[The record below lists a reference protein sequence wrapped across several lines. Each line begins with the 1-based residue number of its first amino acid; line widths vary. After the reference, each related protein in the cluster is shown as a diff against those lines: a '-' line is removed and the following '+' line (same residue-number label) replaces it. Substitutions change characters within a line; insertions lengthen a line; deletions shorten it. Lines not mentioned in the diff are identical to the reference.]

1 MHLVKE
7 VYSIH
12 QKSYHFNL
20 RHRKMCERQYQA
32 SLDAAILNLAK
43 KRGRYMANEFL
54 IRKKVHFPFLQGR
67 EFMTGKDH

>member
-1 MHLVKE
+1 
-7 VYSIH
+7 
-12 QKSYHFNL
+12 
-20 RHRKMCERQYQA
+20 MCERQYQA